1 MKFRKL
7 QKNRKKEMGYEDA
20 LAKEQ
25 PLDDE
30 LRRNQQLLK
39 LREESAA
46 TNDKER
52 SLLTDSRVD
61 RKKVNYKNKQD
72 CLDYVLEQCEMITM
86 AEKQLME
93 TKIEYGAVTAY
104 LTDIQKIDQIPL
116 DHKDNLMEAA
126 RRVLNLK
133 EERNRYQSRE
143 VKISEIMYK
152 HLEKYED
159 IVPSEIVK
167 MKKNEEYEQLIKED
181 LRNLEGEKAV
191 LIYEREELSHK
202 KSYIQSTSI
211 VASLLIA
218 ILFVLF
224 GLFQSKFEMDVT
236 LPLLLTVLVGIV
248 AVFFI
253 FMENNRT
260 NEALRLNE
268 RKLNKAI
275 GLTNKVKIKFVN
287 NRNNLDYTYQKF
299 RVHASK
305 EFSYLWEE
313 YIKLKDETR
322 RYQQNTELL
331 EYYQKVLIDELVS
344 YDVEDAEVWIYQPLA
359 LLDGKEMVE
368 VRHRLNNRRQKLREQ
383 IDYNNSILRTGKQE
397 IAKVVKQAPELE
409 YQVTK
414 LMQEYN
420 IENK

>member
-1 MKFRKL
+1 MNFKKL
-7 QKNRKKEMGYEDA
+7 QKNRNKEKNYEDSQE
-20 LAKEQ
+20 KEL

-39 LREESAA
+39 LREESGT
-46 TNDKER
+46 TNMEER
-52 SLLTDSRVD
+52 SFLADGHVD
-61 RKKVNYKNKQD
+61 RKKVNYKKKQD

-116 DHKDNLMEAA
+116 DHKDILTEAA

-191 LIYEREELSHK
+191 LDYEREELEHK

-224 GLFQSKFEMDVT
+224 GLFQSKFKMDIT

-248 AVFFI
+248 AVLFI

-260 NEALRLNE
+260 NDALRMNE

-299 RVHASK
+299 RVHSSK

-344 YDVEDAEVWIYQPLA
+344 YHVEDPEVWIYQPLA

-383 IDYNNSILRTGKQE
+383 IDYNNSIVRTGRQE
-397 IAKVVKQAPELE
+397 IEKVVKQVPELE
-409 YQVTK
+409 YQVAK

>member
-52 SLLTDSRVD
+52 SLLPDSRVD

-383 IDYNNSILRTGKQE
+383 IDYNNNIIRTGKQE
-397 IAKVVKQAPELE
+397 IAKVVKQVPELE
-409 YQVTK
+409 YQVAK
-414 LMQEYN
+414 LMQEYS

>member
-52 SLLTDSRVD
+52 SLLPDSRVD

-383 IDYNNSILRTGKQE
+383 IDYNNSIIRTGKQE
-397 IAKVVKQAPELE
+397 IAKVVKQVPELE
-409 YQVTK
+409 YQVAK
-414 LMQEYN
+414 LMQEYS

>member
-52 SLLTDSRVD
+52 SLLPDSRVD

-159 IVPSEIVK
+159 IVSSEIVK